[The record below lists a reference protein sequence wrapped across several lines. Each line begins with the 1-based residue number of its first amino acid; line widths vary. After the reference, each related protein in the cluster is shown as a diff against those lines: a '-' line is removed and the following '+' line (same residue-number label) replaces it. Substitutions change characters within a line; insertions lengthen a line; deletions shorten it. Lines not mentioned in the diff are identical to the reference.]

1 MKKLTRILVT
11 CLMILSLSVTAFA
24 AELPKGAS
32 ERGYSFYYRDGEDGI
47 IETPLEGEI
56 TVAHHPAIDSAISAR
71 GVYTYTVTQT
81 SKGLYDGYYP
91 ITTWALGPGVLTYTA
106 GVGTT
111 VSFEV
116 SGSVSGD
123 VDVPVAK
130 LSAELGAS
138 VGGSTTF
145 TASES
150 IQYNIP
156 SRYKGRVIMRYYQ
169 DIFHFNW
176 EKKLLGITVS
186 SGSGSA
192 WSNGRDPY
200 YARQLISRI
209 KCSKIMLG
217 EAVFSPSTKRGV
229 YIIMSN
235 STIIRK
241 GMALITVFALLFVL
255 TSCTNENPN
264 NVGFNSEK
272 VNILELDEIA
282 LVNEMIFDLY
292 AVSLLHNINE
302 EVPINRTVDVYGVLL
317 TESDC
322 DAVKSA
328 LTNRFSSLALY
339 SNDMRIITADEY
351 TVDAIPVQEG
361 ILFTLHLVVDSVP
374 YVNKTHNIDRVEF
387 AYSSGTTV
395 SKEVSEFSLT
405 FYREE
410 RPRLIS
416 LSSPTAN
423 AAAIAKNEFLVVNY
437 MFLCANEKA
446 KDNFNVSFE
455 IPEKIETMVG
465 TSLLEI
471 EEDKEMTKTAI
482 SALYLDLTPEQ
493 RESLKVYK
501 MLVSFTKKTDRGF
514 IVQLLFDTDILG
526 EHQYIGAFCPLI
538 IQ

>member
-1 MKKLTRILVT
+1 
-11 CLMILSLSVTAFA
+11 
-24 AELPKGAS
+24 
-32 ERGYSFYYRDGEDGI
+32 
-47 IETPLEGEI
+47 
-56 TVAHHPAIDSAISAR
+56 
-71 GVYTYTVTQT
+71 
-81 SKGLYDGYYP
+81 
-91 ITTWALGPGVLTYTA
+91 
-106 GVGTT
+106 
-111 VSFEV
+111 
-116 SGSVSGD
+116 
-123 VDVPVAK
+123 
-130 LSAELGAS
+130 
-138 VGGSTTF
+138 
-145 TASES
+145 
-150 IQYNIP
+150 
-156 SRYKGRVIMRYYQ
+156 
-169 DIFHFNW
+169 
-176 EKKLLGITVS
+176 
-186 SGSGSA
+186 
-192 WSNGRDPY
+192 
-200 YARQLISRI
+200 
-209 KCSKIMLG
+209 
-217 EAVFSPSTKRGV
+217 
-229 YIIMSN
+229 MSN

-410 RPRLIS
+410 QTKTNIIE
-416 LSSPTAN
+416 SPTAN

-493 RESLKVYK
+493 REFLKVYK

>member
-56 TVAHHPAIDSAISAR
+56 TV
-71 GVYTYTVTQT
+71 
-81 SKGLYDGYYP
+81 
-91 ITTWALGPGVLTYTA
+91 
-106 GVGTT
+106 
-111 VSFEV
+111 
-116 SGSVSGD
+116 
-123 VDVPVAK
+123 
-130 LSAELGAS
+130 
-138 VGGSTTF
+138 
-145 TASES
+145 
-150 IQYNIP
+150 
-156 SRYKGRVIMRYYQ
+156 
-169 DIFHFNW
+169 
-176 EKKLLGITVS
+176 
-186 SGSGSA
+186 
-192 WSNGRDPY
+192 
-200 YARQLISRI
+200 
-209 KCSKIMLG
+209 
-217 EAVFSPSTKRGV
+217 
-229 YIIMSN
+229 
-235 STIIRK
+235 
-241 GMALITVFALLFVL
+241 
-255 TSCTNENPN
+255 
-264 NVGFNSEK
+264 
-272 VNILELDEIA
+272 
-282 LVNEMIFDLY
+282 
-292 AVSLLHNINE
+292 
-302 EVPINRTVDVYGVLL
+302 
-317 TESDC
+317 
-322 DAVKSA
+322 
-328 LTNRFSSLALY
+328 
-339 SNDMRIITADEY
+339 
-351 TVDAIPVQEG
+351 
-361 ILFTLHLVVDSVP
+361 
-374 YVNKTHNIDRVEF
+374 
-387 AYSSGTTV
+387 

-410 RPRLIS
+410 QTKTNIIE
-416 LSSPTAN
+416 SPTAN

>member
-1 MKKLTRILVT
+1 
-11 CLMILSLSVTAFA
+11 
-24 AELPKGAS
+24 
-32 ERGYSFYYRDGEDGI
+32 
-47 IETPLEGEI
+47 
-56 TVAHHPAIDSAISAR
+56 
-71 GVYTYTVTQT
+71 
-81 SKGLYDGYYP
+81 
-91 ITTWALGPGVLTYTA
+91 
-106 GVGTT
+106 
-111 VSFEV
+111 
-116 SGSVSGD
+116 
-123 VDVPVAK
+123 
-130 LSAELGAS
+130 
-138 VGGSTTF
+138 
-145 TASES
+145 
-150 IQYNIP
+150 
-156 SRYKGRVIMRYYQ
+156 
-169 DIFHFNW
+169 
-176 EKKLLGITVS
+176 
-186 SGSGSA
+186 
-192 WSNGRDPY
+192 
-200 YARQLISRI
+200 
-209 KCSKIMLG
+209 
-217 EAVFSPSTKRGV
+217 
-229 YIIMSN
+229 MSN

-264 NVGFNSEK
+264 NVGFDSAK

-282 LVNEMIFDLY
+282 FVNEMIFDLY
-292 AVSLLHNINE
+292 AVSLIHNINE

-410 RPRLIS
+410 QTKTNIIE
-416 LSSPTAN
+416 SPTAN

-482 SALYLDLTPEQ
+482 SALYLDLCLSAL
-493 RESLKVYK
+493 RS
-501 MLVSFTKKTDRGF
+501 
-514 IVQLLFDTDILG
+514 
-526 EHQYIGAFCPLI
+526 
-538 IQ
+538 

>member
-1 MKKLTRILVT
+1 
-11 CLMILSLSVTAFA
+11 
-24 AELPKGAS
+24 
-32 ERGYSFYYRDGEDGI
+32 
-47 IETPLEGEI
+47 
-56 TVAHHPAIDSAISAR
+56 
-71 GVYTYTVTQT
+71 
-81 SKGLYDGYYP
+81 
-91 ITTWALGPGVLTYTA
+91 
-106 GVGTT
+106 
-111 VSFEV
+111 
-116 SGSVSGD
+116 
-123 VDVPVAK
+123 
-130 LSAELGAS
+130 
-138 VGGSTTF
+138 
-145 TASES
+145 
-150 IQYNIP
+150 
-156 SRYKGRVIMRYYQ
+156 
-169 DIFHFNW
+169 
-176 EKKLLGITVS
+176 
-186 SGSGSA
+186 
-192 WSNGRDPY
+192 
-200 YARQLISRI
+200 
-209 KCSKIMLG
+209 
-217 EAVFSPSTKRGV
+217 
-229 YIIMSN
+229 
-235 STIIRK
+235 
-241 GMALITVFALLFVL
+241 MALITVFALLFVL

-328 LTNRFSSLALY
+328 LTNCFSSLALY

-410 RPRLIS
+410 QTKTNIIE
-416 LSSPTAN
+416 SPTAN

>member
-1 MKKLTRILVT
+1 
-11 CLMILSLSVTAFA
+11 
-24 AELPKGAS
+24 
-32 ERGYSFYYRDGEDGI
+32 
-47 IETPLEGEI
+47 
-56 TVAHHPAIDSAISAR
+56 
-71 GVYTYTVTQT
+71 
-81 SKGLYDGYYP
+81 
-91 ITTWALGPGVLTYTA
+91 
-106 GVGTT
+106 
-111 VSFEV
+111 
-116 SGSVSGD
+116 
-123 VDVPVAK
+123 
-130 LSAELGAS
+130 
-138 VGGSTTF
+138 
-145 TASES
+145 
-150 IQYNIP
+150 
-156 SRYKGRVIMRYYQ
+156 
-169 DIFHFNW
+169 
-176 EKKLLGITVS
+176 
-186 SGSGSA
+186 
-192 WSNGRDPY
+192 
-200 YARQLISRI
+200 
-209 KCSKIMLG
+209 
-217 EAVFSPSTKRGV
+217 
-229 YIIMSN
+229 MSN

-322 DAVKSA
+322 DSVKSA

-410 RPRLIS
+410 QTKTNIIE
-416 LSSPTAN
+416 SPTAN